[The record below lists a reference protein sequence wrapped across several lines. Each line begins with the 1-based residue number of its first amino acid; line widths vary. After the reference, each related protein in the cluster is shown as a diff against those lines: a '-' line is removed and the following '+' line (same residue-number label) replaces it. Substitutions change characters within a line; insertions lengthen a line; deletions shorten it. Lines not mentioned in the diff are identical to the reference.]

1 MLNENFV
8 YVGLFIASL
17 GNIVYLIQTLRG
29 KVQPNRVT
37 WFLWALAPLIAFA
50 AQIKQGVGVQSLL
63 TFSIGFFPLIIF
75 LASFVNK
82 KAFWKITKLDMFF
95 GSFSVIGLILWFL
108 TGIGNLAI
116 LFSLIADGM
125 ASLPTIIKSYN
136 HPESENAFAYGTT
149 ATGAILTILT
159 IRNWNFAT
167 YSFPFLILFTNSLL
181 AVLIYSKIGKGLNR
195 GNKLL

>member
-63 TFSIGFFPLIIF
+63 TFS
-75 LASFVNK
+75 
-82 KAFWKITKLDMFF
+82 
-95 GSFSVIGLILWFL
+95 
-108 TGIGNLAI
+108 
-116 LFSLIADGM
+116 
-125 ASLPTIIKSYN
+125 
-136 HPESENAFAYGTT
+136 
-149 ATGAILTILT
+149 
-159 IRNWNFAT
+159 
-167 YSFPFLILFTNSLL
+167 
-181 AVLIYSKIGKGLNR
+181 
-195 GNKLL
+195 

>member
-1 MLNENFV
+1 MINENFV

-17 GNIVYLIQTLRG
+17 GNIVYLTQTLRG

-50 AQIKQGVGVQSLL
+50 AQINQGVGIQSLL

-75 LASFVNK
+75 LASFINK
-82 KAFWKITKLDMFF
+82 KAYWKITKLDIFF
-95 GSFSVIGLILWFL
+95 GSLSILGLIFWLL

-125 ASLPTIIKSYN
+125 ASFPTIVKSYH
-136 HPESENAFAYGTT
+136 HPESENAFAYGATS
-149 ATGAILTILT
+149 TGAILTILT
-159 IRNWNFAT
+159 IKNWNFAT
-167 YSFPFLILFTNSLL
+167 YSFPLLILFTNSLL
-181 AVLIYSKIGKGLNR
+181 AILIYSKIGK
-195 GNKLL
+195 KLKAK